1 MVTPNYNRLYV
12 VSYYTYL
19 SKSVD
24 IDPFISYNISMF
36 DSSVKRIG
44 FCCKY
49 LDPDQTQK
57 PKILKE
63 IQQNYTEKVTT
74 VAWCNRQ
81 EKHVAEERMLDLVT
95 HNMQSAYNLVE
106 WVGTKLPAERRMVRL
121 GSNQIPMATEPT
133 WRYLWD
139 DPNNQRILED
149 GFAKVGQLAKDLD
162 VRISFHPGQFCVL
175 ASDKPDVVERSLDE
189 FEYHANMARW
199 MGYGQEFMDMKLNIH
214 ISGRLGAEGII
225 NILPKLSPEARNTIA
240 IENDEMCHGLD
251 ESLKLE
257 KHLALVLDIHHHWI
271 RDEEYI
277 QADDERIERII
288 DSWRGVRPT
297 LHYSYSRDEWLPE
310 PSLFESGSR
319 HTTMHDLSS
328 LLDLGCKKQKLR
340 AHSDFYPN
348 EKVNEWAL
356 SFFDNFDIQCEA
368 KAKNLASEQLYL
380 QYINT

>member
-1 MVTPNYNRLYV
+1 
-12 VSYYTYL
+12 
-19 SKSVD
+19 
-24 IDPFISYNISMF
+24 MF
-36 DSSVKRIG
+36 DNSIQRIG

-49 LDPDQTQK
+49 LEEDQTQK

-63 IQQNYTEKVTT
+63 KQQNFTERTTT

-81 EKHVAEERMLDLVT
+81 DDKAVAEQKLLDCVE

-106 WVGTKLPAERRMVRL
+106 YVSTLPENLRMVRL

-133 WRYLWD
+133 WRYVFED
-139 DPNNQRILED
+139 KTVIKELER
-149 GFAKVGQLAKDLD
+149 GFAKVGDLARDKD

-175 ASDKPDVVERSLDE
+175 ASDKPDVVERSIDE
-189 FEYHANMARW
+189 FEYHANMIRW
-199 MGYGQEFMDMKLNIH
+199 MGFGKEFMDMKCNVH
-214 ISGRLGAEGII
+214 ISGRQGHQGII
-225 NILPKLSPEARNTIA
+225 NILDKLSPEARNTIA

-257 KHLALVLDIHHHWI
+257 KHVALVLDIHHHWI

-277 QADDERIERII
+277 QANDDRVKRVI

-310 PSLFESGSR
+310 PSVLGAN
-319 HTTMHDLSS
+319 HQHGDMHDIND

-340 AHSDFYPN
+340 AHSEMYPN
-348 EKVNEWAL
+348 EKCNEWAL
-356 SFFDNFDIQCEA
+356 SFWNDFDIQCEA
-368 KAKNLASEQLYL
+368 KAKNLASTQLYEQAL
-380 QYINT
+380 ENNLCQIT

>member
-1 MVTPNYNRLYV
+1 
-12 VSYYTYL
+12 
-19 SKSVD
+19 
-24 IDPFISYNISMF
+24 MF

-106 WVGTKLPAERRMVRL
+106 WVGTTLPAERRMVRL

-139 DPNNQRILED
+139 DANNQRILED

-297 LHYSYSRDEWLPE
+297 LHYSYSRDEWLPDT
-310 PSLFESGSR
+310 SLFEGGDK
-319 HTTMHDLSS
+319 HGTMHDIQS
-328 LLDLGCKKQKLR
+328 LLDIGCKKQKLR

>member
-1 MVTPNYNRLYV
+1 
-12 VSYYTYL
+12 
-19 SKSVD
+19 
-24 IDPFISYNISMF
+24 MF

-106 WVGTKLPAERRMVRL
+106 WVGTTLPAERRMVRL

-319 HTTMHDLSS
+319 HTTMHDLPS

-356 SFFDNFDIQCEA
+356 SFFDKFDIQCEA